1 MQLMQEQSS
10 AEQIKI
16 LRRTLVVFSEYT
28 SSSIEQLS
36 SQVEQPWVTVS
47 LITSA

>member
-1 MQLMQEQSS
+1 MQEQSS
-10 AEQIKI
+10 AKQVKI
-16 LRRTLVVFSEYT
+16 LRQTLVLFSEYT

-36 SQVEQPWVTVS
+36 SQVEQQCVTVS